1 MMVRNRN
8 HVDPLLAIES
18 TPFDPAIPIIHAV
31 RSISQKVQAAEQLQ
45 LDHLLPEMIEKTNPA
60 NPIPELRVDQPVDRL
75 IAIAVQRIVTKHHLE
90 IEAAQVE
97 EQAVQR
103 SLLVSETGQQ
113 LNELIH
119 LANSILTANAA
130 MGQIVLV
137 LDLRKIDRVQAEL
150 EQRIAAVEID
160 PIDHKS
166 LTHLVDFAA
175 IYHGESEINERG
187 EPRQLLIRTLPGMS

>member
-8 HVDPLLAIES
+8 HADPLQAIAN
-18 TPFDPAIPIIHAV
+18 TPFDPAIPVIHAV
-31 RSISQKVQAAEQLQ
+31 RSINQKVQVAEQLQ
-45 LDHLLPEMIEKTNPA
+45 IDHLLPEAIEETNPA
-60 NPIPELRVDQPVDRL
+60 NPVPELRVDQPVDRL

-113 LNELIH
+113 LNQLIH
-119 LANSILTANAA
+119 FANLILTASVAID
-130 MGQIVLV
+130 QIVLV
-137 LDLRKIDRVQAEL
+137 LDPRKIDRVQAEL
-150 EQRIAAVEID
+150 EQRIAVVEID

-166 LTHLVDFAA
+166 LTHLVGFAA
-175 IYHGESEINERG
+175 IYHGESEINERE
-187 EPRQLLIRTLPGMS
+187 EPRPLLIKTLPGMS